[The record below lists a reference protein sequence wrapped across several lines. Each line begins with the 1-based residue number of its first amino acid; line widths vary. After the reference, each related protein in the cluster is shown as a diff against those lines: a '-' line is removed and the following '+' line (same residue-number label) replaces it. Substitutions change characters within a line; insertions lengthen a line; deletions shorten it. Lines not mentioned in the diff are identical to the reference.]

1 MRAYWRGAYA
11 VAVQTTLRTW
21 LLRGAVLALVHA
33 AAETARADF
42 GVHHPTS
49 RTVFEAVTLGV
60 LVGVAAVWGVID
72 TWRDVPERGKVW
84 LIASLIAGWGA
95 AVLSVI
101 GKSIFVDQTG
111 VADLGGALTGGA
123 AFTALLV
130 LVPACVGLL
139 AGRWIR
145 VPGLARLADGDEP
158 GEAEDQR
165 GPSRSGPR
173 A

>member
-1 MRAYWRGAYA
+1 M
-11 VAVQTTLRTW
+11 RTW
-21 LLRGAVLALVHA
+21 LLRGIVLAVVHA
-33 AAETARADF
+33 VAETVRADF

-49 RTVFEAVTLGV
+49 RTVFEAIMLGV
-60 LVGVAAVWGVID
+60 LVGVAAVWGAVD

-95 AVLSVI
+95 AVLGII

-111 VADLGGALTGGA
+111 IADLGAALTGGA

-130 LVPACVGLL
+130 VVPACVGFL

-145 VPGLARLADGDEP
+145 VPGRSRTEAD
-158 GEAEDQR
+158 
-165 GPSRSGPR
+165 
-173 A
+173 